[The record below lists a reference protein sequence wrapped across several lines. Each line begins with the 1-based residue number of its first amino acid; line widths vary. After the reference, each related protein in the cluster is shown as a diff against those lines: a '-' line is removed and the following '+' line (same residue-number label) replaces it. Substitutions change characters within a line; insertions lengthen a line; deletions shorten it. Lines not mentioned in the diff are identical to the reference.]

1 MTTGCEIC
9 GGPVDDAGR
18 CLRCYGMRCRVCEQP
33 IYRDE
38 SYKCNAFG
46 VRHLRC
52 TRRAVARPREMKP
65 VTLIGRA
72 VE

>member
-1 MTTGCEIC
+1 MAKCTIC
-9 GGPVDDAGR
+9 GGEMDVDGR
-18 CLRCYGMRCRVCEQP
+18 CERCYGVRCRICSKP
-33 IYRDE
+33 LYRDE
-38 SYKCNAFG
+38 SRKSDAFG

-52 TRRAVARPREMKP
+52 ARRAVARPREMKP